1 MDANSQLKA
10 GQHLLQFAMKFHRNV
25 LNRRHCFHD
34 IVQHNMVVSLQ
45 DFPNPP
51 FEFAE
56 LKEHVTFRVA
66 LNLNVNLVCVPV
78 GSPAFGVTRDEVT

>member
-1 MDANSQLKA
+1 
-10 GQHLLQFAMKFHRNV
+10 
-25 LNRRHCFHD
+25 
-34 IVQHNMVVSLQ
+34 MVVSLQ

-78 GSPAFGVTRDEVT
+78 GSPAFGMTRDEVT